1 MDSGYIITSTGS
13 FVNKDELYHWG
24 IKGMKWGIRR
34 YQNPDGSLTAAG
46 RKRYTNSDGSLNEKG
61 KKKFG
66 DSYNPNP
73 QRRKTVSEMTDEELN
88 AAIARARKEDEYNRL
103 RPAINPEANT
113 KAKSKAMSRL
123 IDDMVVPAIVNSG
136 RNALQNALDKLAK
149 QALADKIDPNSYDA
163 LKKEYDKLKLKK
175 DLEELKN
182 PDLKAKSWDDK
193 LKQQQYEQNVEK
205 YEREKADREAKEA
218 AARERAAA
226 AERVRRQRA
235 RDQRESYV
243 FKKNDKY
250 DRSENRQSSVRDEID
265 WDDWKNSRNESSA
278 NRNSSND
285 SGKYTV
291 TGKGTST
298 KNNSGS
304 NASSRN
310 SNIVWDSDKVYKG
323 ADGYY
328 NYANTPVTDLA
339 TTRNTTTGRDWL
351 IRYYNNSMGG
361 YSYYSK
367 DRDR

>member
-1 MDSGYIITSTGS
+1 MDSGYIITPTGS

-66 DSYNPNP
+66 DSYNPNT
-73 QRRKTVSEMTDEELN
+73 QRRKTASEMTDEELD
-88 AAIARARKEDEYNRL
+88 AAITRARKEDEYNRL
-103 RPAINPEANT
+103 RPAVNPEANT
-113 KAKSKAMSRL
+113 KAKSKTMSRL

-149 QALADKIDPNSYDA
+149 QALADKVDPNSYDA
-163 LKKEYDKLKLKK
+163 LKKEFDKLKLKK

-182 PDLKAKSWDDK
+182 PDLKAKTWDEK
-193 LKQQQYEQNVEK
+193 IKQQQYEQNVEK

-218 AARERAAA
+218 AERERAAA

-235 RDQRESYV
+235 RDQRETYV

-250 DRSENRQSSVRDEID
+250 DRSENRQNSVRDEID
-265 WDDWKNSRNESSA
+265 WDDWKNSRNESST
-278 NRNSSND
+278 NRNSYND

-291 TGKGTST
+291 TGKGAST
-298 KNNSGS
+298 KNNPGS
-304 NASSRN
+304 STSSRN

-339 TTRNTTTGRDWL
+339 TTRNISTGRDWL

>member
-1 MDSGYIITSTGS
+1 MNSEYIITPTGS

-73 QRRKTVSEMTDEELN
+73 QRRKTASEMTDEELD
-88 AAIARARKEDEYNRL
+88 AAIIRARKEDEYNRL
-103 RPAINPEANT
+103 RPTVNPEANT

-149 QALADKIDPNSYDA
+149 QVLADKVDPNSYDA
-163 LKKEYDKLKLKK
+163 LKKEFDKLKLKK

-182 PDLKAKSWDDK
+182 PDLKPKSWDDK

-205 YEREKADREAKEA
+205 YEREKADRNASLASAKE
-218 AARERAAA
+218 REAA
-226 AERVRRQRA
+226 AERARKQRTK
-235 RDQRESYV
+235 DQRTYI
-243 FKKNDKY
+243 FNGNDKY
-250 DRSENRQSSVRDEID
+250 DRSESRQRSVRDEID
-265 WDDWKNSRNESSA
+265 WDDWKNSRNKSNRASSD
-278 NRNSSND
+278 D

-291 TGKGTST
+291 EGKGTST
-298 KNNSGS
+298 KNNS
-304 NASSRN
+304 NTSSKN
-310 SNIVWDSDKVYKG
+310 NIVWDSDKVYKG
-323 ADGYY
+323 FNGYY
-328 NYANTPVTDLA
+328 YYANTPVTDLA
-339 TTRNTTTGRDWL
+339 TTRNTSNGRNL
-351 IRYYNNSMGG
+351 LARYYNNPIGG
-361 YSYYSK
+361 YPYYSK
-367 DRDR
+367 DDDR